1 MKGIFPHYWS
11 WNTKWSSAC
20 LSFSNWASACEH
32 QIGSQLCYFP
42 DFQFGR
48 TSWKRL
54 WVKSI
59 SCWSLQVVSLHRQ
72 FMSVW
77 YIRKTLKHGQFWKS
91 NTWHLLILLWDDS
104 LPGWANGSS
113 VGQIPFAQP
122 GSESSQSKM
131 SKCHVLLFQ
140 NCPCFNVF
148 LIYQTDINWRCRLTT
163 WRDQH
168 EMLLTQRC
176 FQLVPPNWK
185 SGKWQSWDP
194 IWCSQADAQFAKLR
208 HALDHLVFQLQ

>member
-1 MKGIFPHYWS
+1 MKGSFPHYWS

-20 LSFSNWASACEH
+20 LSFANWASACEH
-32 QIGSQLCYFP
+32 QIGSQLCHL
-42 DFQFGR
+42 
-48 TSWKRL
+48 KHL

-113 VGQIPFAQP
+113 IGQSEPAPYQEAFRDP
-122 GSESSQSKM
+122 GASYHDY
-131 SKCHVLLFQ
+131 C
-140 NCPCFNVF
+140 
-148 LIYQTDINWRCRLTT
+148 
-163 WRDQH
+163 H
-168 EMLLTQRC
+168 EMPWTC
-176 FQLVPPNWK
+176 IPSSEFWHVPCW
-185 SGKWQSWDP
+185 S
-194 IWCSQADAQFAKLR
+194 LR
-208 HALDHLVFQLQ
+208 